1 MVTIFYL
8 NKTVSLL
15 LIDAIYIHESGGKAL
30 LEYLLRSLSQAEVP
44 FFLLADER
52 LEISSYSNIPEN
64 KWVKL
69 LSTESNRKHFYEEN
83 SVSFGTIFC
92 FANVPP
98 PVTIKRQ
105 RVFVLFQNT
114 LILSTPDEKNG
125 YGAKQKFLFVLRR
138 KYIQYRNKPQY
149 HWLVQ
154 TQAMKARLSK
164 RLFIQ
169 DRMIDVIPFFEFAEP
184 ALAGNDI
191 RRPNSF
197 LYAADGVPH
206 KNHQRLLD
214 AWVYLFEHYHL
225 NPELHLTIP
234 DRFTDLLSRVDSL
247 QAKGLAIR
255 NHGRLGKQALAD
267 LYSQSEYLVFPSLS
281 ESFGLPLLEAVQA
294 GVKVLA
300 ADLPYVYD
308 VIIPSGVFDAMNAE
322 AIAALVAKTM
332 QEDNV
337 KESTILVRN
346 EMERLIQV
354 LRG

>member
-1 MVTIFYL
+1 
-8 NKTVSLL
+8 LL
-15 LIDAIYIHESGGKAL
+15 LIDSIYIHESGGKAL

-64 KWVKL
+64 KLVKL

-83 SVSFGTIFC
+83 STSFGTIFC

-105 RVFVLFQNT
+105 KVFVLFQNT

-125 YGAKQKFLFVLRR
+125 YGAKQKFLFFLRR

-164 RLFIQ
+164 RLSIQ
-169 DRMIDVIPFFEFAEP
+169 DNHVEVMPFFDFAEQ
-184 ALAGNDI
+184 GMVGQYV
-191 RRPNSF
+191 RKPNSF
-197 LYAADGVPH
+197 LYVADGVPH
-206 KNHQRLLD
+206 KNHEILLD
-214 AWVYLFEHYHL
+214 AWEYLFDHYQVK
-225 NPELHLTIP
+225 PELHLTIT
-234 DRFTDLLSRVDSL
+234 DRFVNLLARIESL
-247 QAKGLAIR
+247 RKRGLSIT
-255 NHGRLGKQALAD
+255 NHGRLEKQELAAL
-267 LYSQSEYLVFPSLS
+267 YGQSEYLVFPSLS

-300 ADLPYVYD
+300 ADLPYVHD
-308 VIIPSGVFDAMNAE
+308 VIIPSGVFDPMKVE
-322 AIAALVAKTM
+322 AIAEQVAKTI
-332 QEDNV
+332 QLRNT
-337 KESTILVRN
+337 KESRKLVRN
-346 EMERLIQV
+346 EIDRVIEV
-354 LRG
+354 LK